1 MHAMT
6 PPGRRRQ
13 LGFSLIE
20 GLTSMFVTAFGMMA
34 VASFYVS
41 LSNSSD
47 LAKQRT
53 EAVRL
58 AQLKMEEL
66 RAFEQVAS
74 DGVGNRFDYTDDV
87 VSGSDTIDRT
97 NGDYV
102 TSASY
107 ARTWTVTGNGT
118 DPQKW
123 ISVEVGWTDR
133 ANQARSVSLRS
144 VISRSDAGGIGTLAV
159 GPGPIKPR
167 SPKNRSLDIPY
178 PAVSLAGEK
187 SGFSPPGAGGR
198 FFVFDNTTGEV
209 LGECTRAL
217 REGTTVSFGAVYDD
231 GTSCT
236 EYDVKRYLLS
246 GYVRFVLG
254 SFSLS
259 DFVNPV
265 GPAKELDALVD
276 IDVGAGAACFT
287 QRQKT
292 VSAGNVAAPRNISSA
307 SRVDNVVTVTTSGN
321 HGFSAGQFVSVNS
334 PANVSFNGVFRLL
347 SASGSSLRY
356 AQNAPDGSISGG
368 TLPPTVTQVQQIIIP
383 LQEAAP
389 PGYDTELSTFVA
401 YTCVVT
407 PADDGD
413 PATPNRWWGKFR
425 IAPVGGWFLGTAN
438 AAFKLCRYTG
448 DYAADGRVS
457 NSEHPLYYRGV
468 TGALDNQ
475 NYVVINGNRSCP
487 TDSAASPAI
496 GKYTNV
502 NTTVHQTDA
511 GGGGGARSGTNPGGA
526 DGNGGFTTAEPTYST
541 TAAIPML

>member
-1 MHAMT
+1 MYATT
-6 PPGRRRQ
+6 PPALRRQ

-20 GLTSMFVTAFGMMA
+20 GLTSLLVTAFGMMA
-34 VASFYVS
+34 VATFYVS

-66 RAFEQVAS
+66 RAFEQVAA

-87 VSGSDTIDRT
+87 VSGSDTIDRA

-102 TSASY
+102 TSTSY
-107 ARTWTVTGNGT
+107 TRTWTVAGNGT

-123 ISVEVGWTDR
+123 IRVEVRWTDR
-133 ANQARSVSLRS
+133 TDQVQNVSLRS
-144 VISRSDAGGIGTLAV
+144 VIARSDAGSIGTLAV

-178 PAVSLAGEK
+178 PAVSLGGEK

-198 FFVFDNTTGEV
+198 FFVFDNTTGVV
-209 LGECTRAL
+209 LGECTGAL
-217 REGTTVSFGAVYDD
+217 REGTAVSFDAVYDD

-236 EYDVKRYLLS
+236 EYEVKRYLLS
-246 GYVRFVLG
+246 GYIRFVLG

-276 IDVGAGAACFT
+276 TYVGAGGACFT

-292 VSAGNVAAPRNISSA
+292 VSAGNIAAPRNISSA
-307 SRVDNVVTVTTSGN
+307 TRAGKVVTVTTSGN

-347 SASGSSLRY
+347 SASGNSLSY
-356 AQNAPDGSISGG
+356 AQDAADGSVSGG
-368 TLPPTVTQVQQIIIP
+368 TLPSTVTQVQQIIIP
-383 LQEAAP
+383 QQETAP
-389 PGYDTELSTFVA
+389 PGYDDELSTFVA
-401 YTCVVT
+401 YTCIVT
-407 PADDGD
+407 PYDDNN

-425 IAPVGGWFLGTAN
+425 IAPVGGWFLGAAN
-438 AAFKLCRYTG
+438 GAFKLCRYTG
-448 DYAADGRVS
+448 DYVADGQVS

-475 NYVVINGNRSCP
+475 NYVVISGNRSCP
-487 TDSAASPAI
+487 TDSAANPAI

-511 GGGGGARSGTNPGGA
+511 GGGGGALSGTNGGGA
-526 DGNGGFTTAEPTYST
+526 GGNGGFTSAEPEYST
-541 TAAIPML
+541 TSAMPMF